1 MRENN
6 GLNTGF
12 GHKNGEEGSVGFYR
26 ISKMV
31 PKPTLVSY
39 WLRIVFVFSELPE
52 LCVSVYDRRIGVAL
66 KYVF

>member
-6 GLNTGF
+6 GLNIVF
-12 GHKNGEEGSVGFYR
+12 SHKNGEEGSVGLYR

-39 WLRIVFVFSELPE
+39 WLCIVFVFSKLPE
-52 LCVSVYDRRIGVAL
+52 LRVFDRRIGVAL